1 MVEHPQGQVESP
13 QRQDSPQRQA
23 QRPQQLAHLELLGDA
38 TRFAGQMQA
47 LIPKCT
53 LLENFSLN
61 EVRLLAQFMD
71 VYRAEPAMEIIR
83 EGDGGDFMLMVL
95 EGEVEVHKRDR
106 WNTPQL
112 LATVQAGRTL
122 GEMSMIDGEARFA
135 TCIATQTLLF
145 AVLDRENLARIIV
158 EQPLLGAKILMELV
172 LMLSQRLRNTSER
185 LLGMLDEQQAAGAM
199 PHLL

>member
-1 MVEHPQGQVESP
+1 MP
-13 QRQDSPQRQA
+13 D
-23 QRPQQLAHLELLGDA
+23 RPQQLAHLEPLGDA
-38 TRFAGQMQA
+38 TKFAPQIHA

-53 LLENFSLN
+53 LLENFAPA
-61 EVRLLAQFMD
+61 EVRLLAHFMT
-71 VYRAEPAMEIIR
+71 VYRAEPGVEIIR
-83 EGDGGDFMLMVL
+83 EGDGGDFMLMVI

-112 LATVQAGRTL
+112 LAVVEPGRTL

-135 TCIATQTLLF
+135 TCIATKTTTI

-172 LMLSQRLRNTSER
+172 LMLSQRLRATSQR
-185 LLGMLDEQQAAGAM
+185 LLGLLDDQQVGNA
-199 PHLL
+199 HLL